1 MNRTS
6 ISVVVPAYNVA
17 EYIEDALR
25 SVLKQSVPAYEI
37 IVIDDGST
45 DSTAAKIATFSRFP
59 RVKTVRTS
67 NQGLGPARNLGRRMA
82 SGEYVYFFDSD
93 DLLEPTFVEEV
104 SAAIAKY
111 GRPDLVLFSGLSFM
125 DVPAHGAFLPY
136 YSRAIHGLYPDGR
149 SVIRALFESNSFRP
163 NAWLYVSKRA
173 LWDDFRLSFA
183 SILHEDEEIIFP
195 LMAHA
200 STALVIKDT
209 LVRHRIR
216 EGSIMTSGQ
225 SKRNA
230 EGYLATMKSL
240 VRFRKSYPALVADDD
255 DIWMARIGDF
265 ALSYSAVT
273 KKLRLDTDYSAL
285 LEAVVTIR
293 KPGPTGRIVFSGLP
307 LRVQNLLRRVYR
319 SLRNRSVH

>member
-1 MNRTS
+1 MNRMS

-17 EYIEDALR
+17 KYIDDALR
-25 SVLKQSVPAYEI
+25 SVLEQSVPAYEI

-45 DSTAAKIATFSRFP
+45 DATAAKIAKFSRFS
-59 RVKTVRTS
+59 RVKTVRTV
-67 NQGLGPARNLGRRMA
+67 NQGLGPARNIGRRMA

-104 SAAIAKY
+104 TAGIANY
-111 GRPDLVLFSGLSFM
+111 GRPDLVLFSGLSFL
-125 DVPAHGAFLPY
+125 DVPAQGAFLPDY
-136 YSRAIHGLYPDGR
+136 GRTIQGLFPDGR
-149 SVIRALFESNSFRP
+149 SVIRALFESNSLRP
-163 NAWLYVSKRA
+163 NAWLYASKRA
-173 LWDDFRLSFA
+173 LWNDYHLSFA

-200 STALVIKDT
+200 STALVIRNA

-240 VRFRKSYPALVADDD
+240 VRFRKSHPALVADDD
-255 DIWMARIGDF
+255 DIWRARIGDF
-265 ALSYSAVT
+265 ALSYSAAT
-273 KKLRLDTDYSAL
+273 KRLRLDTDYSAL
-285 LEAVVTIR
+285 AEAILTIR
-293 KPGPTGRIVFSGLP
+293 KPGPAGRIMLSRLP
-307 LRVQNLLRRVYR
+307 LGVQRLIRRVYR
-319 SLRNRSVH
+319 SLRKRVVN